1 MELVTYKKFK
11 TEEEA
16 IPLLD
21 ILKLNE
27 ISYETENIAST
38 VDITF
43 TGGTELEDK
52 IAIKLKA
59 TDFER
64 VDSLFH
70 KIAVDN
76 LDLVDKDHY
85 LFDFTNEELYEVL
98 ENYNEWS
105 KTDFL
110 LAQKILNDRGQGVS
124 NEDVQE
130 LRNKK
135 IESLRKAEKGHR
147 GWLIFG
153 FISAIFGGLLGIC
166 IGYHHFKFKKTI
178 PTGER
183 VYAYDVQTRKRG
195 LQIFYVGIV
204 ALIFWIFIW
213 LMDLK

>member
-27 ISYETENIAST
+27 ISYETENIASA

-105 KTDFL
+105 KADFL
-110 LAQKILNDRGQGVS
+110 LAQKLLNDRGQGVS
-124 NEDVQE
+124 DEDVQE

>member
-16 IPLLD
+16 VPLVD
-21 ILKLNE
+21 ILKSND
-27 ISYETENIAST
+27 ISYQTENISAA
-38 VDITF
+38 VDMTF

-59 TDFER
+59 ADFER
-64 VDSLFH
+64 VGALFH
-70 KIAVDN
+70 KIAMDN
-76 LDLVDKDHY
+76 LDLVENDHY
-85 LFDFTNEELYEVL
+85 LFDFSNEELYEIL

-105 KTDFL
+105 KTDFI
-110 LAQKILNDRGQGVS
+110 LAQKILADRGQGVS
-124 NEDVQE
+124 DEEVQE

-153 FISAIFGGLLGIC
+153 FISAIFGGLLGAF

-183 VYAYDVQTRKRG
+183 VYAYDAQTRKRG
-195 LQIFYVGIV
+195 LHIFYVGVV
-204 ALIFWIFIW
+204 ALIFWVFVW
-213 LMDLK
+213 FMDLK

>member
-16 IPLLD
+16 IPLLE
-21 ILKLNE
+21 ILKLNV
-27 ISYETENIAST
+27 IPYETENIASA

-52 IAIKLKA
+52 IAIKLKVA
-59 TDFER
+59 DFER
-64 VDSLFH
+64 VDALFH

-76 LDLVDKDHY
+76 LNLVDKEHY
-85 LFDFTNEELYEVL
+85 LFDFTNEELYDVL

-110 LAQKILNDRGQGVS
+110 LAQKLLNDRGQAVS
-124 NEDVQE
+124 NEEVQE

-135 IESLRKAEKGHR
+135 IEKLRQAEKGHR

-153 FISAIFGGLLGIC
+153 FISAVFGGILGIF

-183 VYAYDVQTRKRG
+183 VYAYDVQTRKKG
-195 LQIFYVGIV
+195 LQIFYVGVV
-204 ALIFWIFIW
+204 AFVFWLFVW
-213 LMDLK
+213 FLDLK

>member
-11 TEEEA
+11 TEEESV
-16 IPLLD
+16 PLVD
-21 ILKLNE
+21 ILESND
-27 ISYETENIAST
+27 ISYHIENIASA

-52 IAIKLKA
+52 IAVKLKA
-59 TDFER
+59 VDFER
-64 VDSLFH
+64 VDTLFQ
-70 KIAVDN
+70 KIVADN

-85 LFDFTNEELYEVL
+85 LFDFSNEELYEVL

-105 KTDFL
+105 KTDFI
-110 LAQKILNDRGQGVS
+110 LAQKILTDRGQNVS
-124 NEDVQE
+124 NEEAQE

-135 IESLRKAEKGHR
+135 IEKLRKAEKGHR

-153 FISAIFGGLLGIC
+153 FISAIFGGLLGIF

-183 VYAYDVQTRKRG
+183 IYAYDAQTRKRG
-195 LQIFYVGIV
+195 LHIFYVGIV
-204 ALIFWIFIW
+204 ALIFWIIVW
-213 LMDLK
+213 LLDLK